1 VDEDTDQRTPSN
13 HEQMEAPQQ
22 LGDISRCISS
32 CNDGNKVT
40 FGPCNGTIYFLA
52 REKQLR
58 RMDSFFNNKHCVDE
72 VVEIDY
78 GNAGA
83 FAIHRKVE
91 DEVAGG

>member
-1 VDEDTDQRTPSN
+1 MCVALEHKEKCDGKEYSFHDKPATESKHPTIL
-13 HEQMEAPQQ
+13 A
-22 LGDISRCISS
+22 LTITIIS
-32 CNDGNKVT
+32 
-40 FGPCNGTIYFLA
+40 L
-52 REKQLR
+52 EKQLR